1 MPSEL
6 PPSLVLPPD
15 ARPAVAI
22 VRRLADAGHQ
32 AVLAGG
38 CVRDLLLG
46 GAPHDYDVA
55 TDAPPQRVL
64 ELFRASRQVGM
75 QFGVVLVKQHRRWV
89 EVATF
94 RSDGPYL
101 DGRRPATVTLTDA
114 QHDAF
119 RRDFTVNGMF
129 LDPLAGRIVDYVGGQ
144 VDLHARVIRAI
155 GMPAARFE
163 EDHLRL
169 LRAVRFAARLGFEIE
184 PTTLAATQQHA
195 AQLARVA
202 PERVRDEL
210 EKMLAHPARARA
222 WSLLSACGLRPYLWP
237 GAAWT
242 GDQSQRCA
250 TLLRRLPQEAPA
262 ALALAVLLEDRPA
275 DEIERVARAL
285 TLSNEQREMVLW
297 LVAHQTD
304 CDDPAAP
311 TLPQLKRLMAN
322 PAFAVLCQ
330 WAAARHADYA
340 NGAARQAA
348 LQARLAGIR
357 PEAVAPTPLVTGD
370 DLLSRGVPP
379 GQVYKQVLEALY
391 TRQLAEELTTREQAV
406 LALEELLR
414 GVAVAGRLR
423 NPAAP
428 KSDRR

>member
-1 MPSEL
+1 MPTKSSTL
-6 PPSLVLPPD
+6 LTLPPD
-15 ARPAVAI
+15 ALSALAV
-22 VRRLADAGHQ
+22 VRRLVDAGHQ

-55 TDAPPQRVL
+55 TDAHPERVL
-64 ELFRASRQVGM
+64 SLFSASRQVGV

-101 DGRRPATVTLTDA
+101 DGRRPVTVTLTDA

-129 LDPLAGRIVDYVGGQ
+129 LDPLTGQIVDYVGGQ
-144 VDLHARVIRAI
+144 ADLHARVIRAI
-155 GMPAARFE
+155 GTPAARFE
-163 EDHLRL
+163 EDYLRL
-169 LRAVRFAARLGFEIE
+169 LRAVRFAARLGFEVE
-184 PTTLAATQQHA
+184 PTTMAAIQANA

-202 PERVRDEL
+202 PERVREEL

-222 WSLLSACGLRPYLWP
+222 WALLSTCGLRPHLWP

-242 GDQSQRCA
+242 EVQSHRCA
-250 TLLRRLPQEAPA
+250 TLLQRLPPKAPA
-262 ALALAVLLEDRPA
+262 ELALAVLLADQPA

-285 TLSNEQREMVLW
+285 TLSNEQRATVLW
-297 LVAHQTD
+297 LTAHQAD

-311 TLPQLKRLMAN
+311 TLPQLKRLMAH
-322 PAFAVLCQ
+322 PEFAVLLQ
-330 WAAARHADYA
+330 WIVARHADFA
-340 NGAARQAA
+340 DGAARQAA
-348 LQARLAGIR
+348 LGARLAGIR
-357 PEAVAPTPLVTGD
+357 PEAVSPPPLVTGD

-379 GQVYKQVLEALY
+379 GPVYGEVLDALY

-406 LALEELLR
+406 VALEELLR
-414 GVAVAGRLR
+414 GAVVAGRLR
-423 NPAAP
+423 GCAAP
-428 KSDRR
+428 GSDCR